1 MTPHISAQK
10 DDYAPVVLLPGDP
23 LRAKWIAETFLN
35 DIRQVNDV
43 RGMLGFTGTYKGKP
57 VSVQGTGMGM
67 PSCSIYCHELIEFY
81 GVKSLIRV
89 GTCGGMQESLKVRDL
104 ILGLSASTDSAMNHV
119 RFKGMDFAPHASYRL
134 VAAAAEAAKAAKLDL
149 KIGGIVSSDQF
160 YADAP
165 DHLGKFIEYGVL
177 AVEMEANAIYSLAA
191 KFGVDALAIC
201 AVSDNIITGEQISA
215 TERQASLNEMI
226 TLALETA
233 ISE

>member
-1 MTPHISAQK
+1 MTPHISAAK

-23 LRAKWIAETFLN
+23 LRAKWIAETFLS

-67 PSCSIYCHELIEFY
+67 PSCSIYCHELLEFY

-89 GTCGGMQESLKVRDL
+89 GTCGGMQKDLKVRDL
-104 ILGLSASTDSAMNHV
+104 ILGLSASTDSAMNNI
-119 RFKGMDFAPHASYRL
+119 RFKGMDFAPSASYRL
-134 VAAAAEAAKAAKLDL
+134 VAAAAEAAKAQELDM
-149 KIGGIVSSDQF
+149 KVGGIISSDVF
-160 YADAP
+160 YADAK
-165 DHLGKFIEYGVL
+165 DHLAKFIEYGVL

-191 KFGVDALAIC
+191 KFGAEALAIC
-201 AVSDNIITGEQISA
+201 AVSDNILTGEQIPA
-215 TERQASLNEMI
+215 ADRQQTLNDMI
-226 TLALETA
+226 TVALETA